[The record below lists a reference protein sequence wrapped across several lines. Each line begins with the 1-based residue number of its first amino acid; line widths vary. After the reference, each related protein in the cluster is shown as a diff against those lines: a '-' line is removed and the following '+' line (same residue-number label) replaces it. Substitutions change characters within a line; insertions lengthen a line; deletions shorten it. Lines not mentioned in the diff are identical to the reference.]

1 MTPTKTPREQLI
13 KHLLPVYNSHLQS
26 SIAEITVQGI
36 VDFSMPV
43 IDALLEEARKE
54 ERAKNEKIQN
64 AYGVY
69 VADTMD

>member
-1 MTPTKTPREQLI
+1 MWSLVET
-13 KHLLPVYNSHLQS
+13 
-26 SIAEITVQGI
+26 
-36 VDFSMPV
+36 
-43 IDALLEEARKE
+43 LLEEARKE